1 MYPALLLVLMW
12 SFYLLERITT
22 FDFYKWG
29 IFPKDLLGLRGI
41 IFSPLLHSPSDFG
54 HILNNSGPIAILF
67 GALIYFYRQIAAQ
80 IFLYSWL
87 ITGLFVWVF
96 AINTGVL
103 TAGYKFYPVGKEQK
117 VNFYFHYSLKHYIY
131 FSKFNGSSSNT
142 RNYNENFLGYGFD
155 VPIGKRFYFNHDLGV
170 GVLTEWEVKS
180 NNANL
185 SIDGNFRLGFGY
197 KFGEKK

>member
-1 MYPALLLVLMW
+1 MKKITLLLVIFFVIFL
-12 SFYLLERITT
+12 SKNSYCQQEDKTV
-22 FDFYKWG
+22 YKYG
-29 IFPKDLLGLRGI
+29 FE
-41 IFSPLLHSPSDFG
+41 
-54 HILNNSGPIAILF
+54 LNNSLSASAISVTPTFSFRRLNNH
-67 GALIYFYRQIAAQ
+67 LIDV
-80 IFLYSWL
+80 
-87 ITGLFVWVF
+87 GLGTSVLEEFVGDGKSF
-96 AINTGVL
+96 SGIVL